1 MEDPSPLWTLRSR
14 AWTPVRERDG
24 LLSWGLLDTAR
35 PPHCPERICEAKSKA
50 GSFTCIFSF
59 GFHNW
64 PLAKGRHDCYLY
76 FAEKTQA
83 ERGKFTW
90 PQSRS
95 YEQ

>member
-1 MEDPSPLWTLRSR
+1 MDCGQS
-14 AWTPVRERDG
+14 WTPVKERWTFELG
-24 LLSWGLLDTAR
+24 SVRHSPTPSLSR
-35 PPHCPERICEAKSKA
+35 RICEAKSKA

-76 FAEKTQA
+76 FCREDPGREGGRVA
-83 ERGKFTW
+83 W
-90 PQSRS
+90 PQSRG